1 MDDLDR
7 ELAELLGLDEDYFA
21 MFDFSNYVESSVENA
36 NNIYND
42 GNYMAYLPILSGLG
56 VFKMEK
62 RPGAGHNFRAVI
74 DAIHNCYKKN
84 PNGGYLFIQFLFFIC
99 SLHFKI
105 ECCSERV
112 HYSFAVNRSYCRER
126 CRRPDS
132 AENRS
137 AFHRSAR
144 NRYPTDPCSD
154 SELDSDSGL
163 ALEFAFAAD
172 HRQERYCSPR
182 CSSLRKVS
190 RLAAGYPYPALYSRD
205 PLSGAH
211 YECRFR

>member
-84 PNGGYLFIQFLFFIC
+84 PNGGYDKGYIEGIHALIRVSSSKVASLEQLLNILFYQLRKEKNGTAEFVIDIDEIMVLVNKLIKDNKDTYRKDYAMFDSWL
-99 SLHFKI
+99 
-105 ECCSERV
+105 ER
-112 HYSFAVNRSYCRER
+112 YKK
-126 CRRPDS
+126 
-132 AENRS
+132 S
-137 AFHRSAR
+137 AFEK
-144 NRYPTDPCSD
+144 YD
-154 SELDSDSGL
+154 LLL
-163 ALEFAFAAD
+163 AE
-172 HRQERYCSPR
+172 
-182 CSSLRKVS
+182 
-190 RLAAGYPYPALYSRD
+190 
-205 PLSGAH
+205 
-211 YECRFR
+211 